1 MQGPPP
7 GGWQTPFRERGMTEV
22 QTTSLERQL
31 AELRLLHEGVLA
43 TVGEAVLIGEL
54 DGTVTACNRAA
65 IELYGWPE
73 AELRGRNIFQVAL
86 ADAAR
91 DESDAILD
99 RVCRGDGW
107 WGESRAWRRD
117 GSVFP
122 TEVAITPVRDRD
134 GYVAALVVAASDL
147 SARHDLE
154 EQFRHAQKMEALGL
168 IASGVAHDFNNLLTA
183 IRGYADLA
191 LRELAADHPVRD
203 DLRQIAQASQRAAA
217 LTTQLLAFARRQ
229 TPDPALLD
237 LNAVLADLLRLI
249 ERVIGEDVELVV
261 TRAADLW
268 PVRGDRIHV
277 EQVLLNLVVN
287 ARDAL
292 PRGGKVA
299 IGTANATLD
308 APLERFGLRAD
319 SGDYVALTV
328 RDNGL
333 GMDPETR
340 ARLFEPFYTTKPHG
354 RGTGLGLATVYGIV
368 RQAGG
373 AIEVKSEPNAGSC
386 FTIYLPRALD
396 ARRPRASGGAS
407 SALRGGHDTVLL
419 VEDDEQVR
427 PIAERVLRRLGYAV
441 LSARGAEEAVRLSH
455 DHAGPIDL
463 VLTDIALP
471 RSSGVELAGRLASQ
485 RPNVQILF
493 MSGYADAAAP
503 RHEPLPRGSRFLAKP
518 FTPEK
523 LARSIRDALD
533 AIGDDPE

>member
-1 MQGPPP
+1 
-7 GGWQTPFRERGMTEV
+7 MTEV
-22 QTTSLERQL
+22 QTTTLERQL

-65 IELYGWPE
+65 TELYGWPE

-86 ADAAR
+86 ADVAR

-107 WGESRAWRRD
+107 WGENRAWRRD

-191 LRELAADHPVRD
+191 LRELAADHPARD

-217 LTTQLLAFARRQ
+217 LTGQLLAFARRQ

-319 SGDYVALTV
+319 PGDYVALTV

-386 FTIYLPRALD
+386 FTIYLPRAAD
-396 ARRPRASGGAS
+396 ARRPRASSGAS
-407 SALRGGHDTVLL
+407 SALRGGHETVLL

-441 LSARGAEEAVRLSH
+441 LSARGAEEAVRLSR

-463 VLTDIALP
+463 VLTDVALP

-485 RPNVQILF
+485 RPNVQILY